1 MIRRLRLGDLRKLI
15 ADRCRGLILPD
26 DDAGIDYLRELLL
39 PISIGPYETRNRVR
53 GGVALW
59 GPVDRMKQEIARWAP
74 WMGDNRAGAL
84 IDEINQMPLW
94 QRKPKARTLGERLNV
109 TYGQREE
116 LKLRTILA
124 VDVSD
129 VAMEL
134 IRNRKRRKRDKERRQ
149 LQSRADYLASH
160 TKTKERPWVALGISR
175 RTYYYRVKKA
185 NCTSLHPI
193 NLSKSSSRPVQA
205 EKHPVSKKEVVRAN
219 SINQV
224 SNQMLQSQKPEM
236 AVIDTHHEL
245 VTQTCPISERSG
257 NGELVVQT
265 YAITE
270 QTSNLMLPPGVNPN
284 DVPTWVLM
292 LPPDMAAMA
301 TVAWFYGSLPQ
312 LDVAA

>member
-1 MIRRLRLGDLRKLI
+1 LKPDAGKEKPGAVRSGHRAFGVNTVRELASALAGRKKNSAHSEMIRRLRLGDLRKLI

-39 PISIGPYETRNRVR
+39 PISIGPYEARNRVR

-129 VAMEL
+129 AAMAL
-134 IRNRKRRKRDKERRQ
+134 IRKRKRRKRDKERRQ

-160 TKTKERPWVALGISR
+160 TKSKERPWVALGISR

-193 NLSKSSSRPVQA
+193 NLSKSGSRPVQS
-205 EKHPVSKKEVVRAN
+205 EKRPVSKRGCPSK
-219 SINQV
+219 QY
-224 SNQMLQSQKPEM
+224 QSSQ
-236 AVIDTHHEL
+236 
-245 VTQTCPISERSG
+245 
-257 NGELVVQT
+257 
-265 YAITE
+265 
-270 QTSNLMLPPGVNPN
+270 
-284 DVPTWVLM
+284 
-292 LPPDMAAMA
+292 
-301 TVAWFYGSLPQ
+301 
-312 LDVAA
+312 